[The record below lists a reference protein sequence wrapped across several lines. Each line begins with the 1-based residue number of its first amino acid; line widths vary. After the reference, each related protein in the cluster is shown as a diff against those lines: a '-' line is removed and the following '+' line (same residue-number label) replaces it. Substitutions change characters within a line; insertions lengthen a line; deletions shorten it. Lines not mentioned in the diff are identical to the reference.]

1 MHETGVEALAHAG
14 GAGEVRMWTATV
26 DARRGPGR
34 WSQSCSRRTLVAV
47 SWIDRMLEDR
57 LSQAAA
63 NGELDAGP
71 LHGKPFDDLDRPRPQ
86 GWWAEQFVRRELSHD
101 RAKDARSA
109 VAVAQAGFWRAET
122 VDELHERVRAANA
135 DIVRVNV
142 NLVEADRLPS
152 FDRADV
158 EARWRRLRR

>member
-1 MHETGVEALAHAG
+1 
-14 GAGEVRMWTATV
+14 
-26 DARRGPGR
+26 
-34 WSQSCSRRTLVAV
+34 V
-47 SWIDRMLEDR
+47 SWIDRMLEER

-101 RAKDARSA
+101 RAKDARA
-109 VAVAQAGFWRAET
+109 AMAQAQAGFWRAGT
-122 VDELHERVRAANA
+122 IDELRELVRSANA
-135 DIVRVNV
+135 DIVRANV
-142 NLVEADRLPS
+142 NLVDADRLTP

-158 EARWRRLRR
+158 EARWRRLHR